1 MTAIKEPGY
10 QQAEPAWDVA
20 RLFPAQGNWSAEEYL
35 ALETNHLVEFSQ
47 GNLEILEM
55 PSETHQELVFLL
67 AQMLRAFVTAKKL
80 GKVLIAPFPIQ
91 LWPGKFREPDVSF
104 LLTDHAGRRKAKFWI
119 GADLVMEV
127 LSSDRNRDLV
137 TKRREYAQAGIPEYW
152 IVDPEQQAITV
163 LTLNGD
169 SYNVHGNFRRGEKA
183 ASVLLNGFQIETDDL
198 FA

>member
-1 MTAIKEPGY
+1 MTAIKELGL

-20 RLFPAQGNWSAEEYL
+20 HLFPAQGNWSSEEYL
-35 ALETNHLVEFSQ
+35 ALETNHLVEFSH
-47 GNLEILEM
+47 GSLEILEM
-55 PSETHQELVFLL
+55 PSETHQDLVFLL
-67 AQMLRAFVTAKKL
+67 AQMLRTFVTAKKL

-152 IVDPEQQAITV
+152 IIDPEQQTITV
-163 LTLNGD
+163 LTLSGD
-169 SYNVHGNFRRGEKA
+169 AYEIYGHFGRGETA
-183 ASVLLNGFQIETDDL
+183 TSILLNGFQIEVDAL
-198 FA
+198 FT